1 MATSYKE
8 FIEKTG
14 AEICGDRLIVGEGPN
29 RRFVGDIAGGKFNLT
44 EDGEALME
52 QLEAGKKG
60 TDAVK
65 AAAAAT
71 EKRKLE
77 AKERAKA
84 GNQED

>member
-1 MATSYKE
+1 MAISCNE
-8 FIEKTG
+8 FITATG
-14 AEICGDRLIVGEGPN
+14 AEICGDRLIVGEGPA
-29 RRFVGDIAGGKFNLT
+29 RRFVGDMIGGKFNLT

-60 TDAVK
+60 PAAVK

-71 EKRKLE
+71 EKKKLE
-77 AKERAKA
+77 AKERMKA